1 MKPTLPTPAIDR
13 LLARLRARL
22 VREVC
27 WFGLGRTLLATSV
40 WLLFI
45 FLVDWTLHVPA
56 AVRVVHLVVLV
67 ALPLALVWR
76 ELVQRLRRLPDEV
89 GLAVLL
95 ERAHPDLQQLL
106 VSAVELR
113 SRPAGADAD
122 PELVEAVIAQAE
134 ARAASLELHGTS
146 DPRPSRSALGLG
158 AAAVLAAAATLLWQ
172 QEAAAI
178 FLRRIAGGPTPW
190 PQRTFLVVEV
200 PLAGE
205 LHSTRDRLELRV
217 ARGSDLPIVVRAEGR
232 IPDEVTMHFAGG
244 DEALLG
250 SSGNGVFRTLLRAV
264 QEDLS
269 FHVTGGDD
277 RDGTPEVSVTVL
289 QPPDVAG
296 LALQVEPPAYTGL
309 APRLELDR
317 DVEVLA
323 GSLVRVTVLPDPA
336 EARGVVR
343 LLPSDTVVPLSPSPF
358 PTTEEGQPE
367 RAGLAFEL
375 EARESLRFRVELE
388 DDTGLAN
395 PDPGL
400 FAIQVREDR
409 PPEVTLLSPARGE
422 IESVLGG
429 ALPLKAIARDDFGLE
444 ELRWRW
450 TPTAGGAGETS
461 SEVLAA
467 REPLDPE
474 ALRTEARGGAAR
486 YGARRIEVSALFGDQ
501 PPAEGEVFQLE
512 VVATDNR
519 EPSAQES
526 RSTAT
531 RVRVVSA
538 DEFLRRIQDRLA
550 RVRGR
555 AEALAALMRERHPDT
570 LEVIAALESDA
581 PGRAE
586 PSTLASA
593 LSGAR
598 RIEGDA
604 DALAREVAG
613 ITEALLYSRL
623 DERAGPL
630 LDALEAATLLDSGRE
645 FRPGPWRELAARQAD
660 GSLARAEFAD
670 KLVEVTGL
678 ALEVAEDD
686 AREAVDSLRRAQDLA
701 DAVAQYD
708 QLVAASEHQAAARDR
723 VEALL
728 TLLSEWDSYQSL
740 LAATRDLLNRQKNL
754 LERTRQFYKDN

>member
-1 MKPTLPTPAIDR
+1 LSPTPTPSIDR

-27 WFGLGRTLLATSV
+27 WFGVGRTLLATSV

-67 ALPLALVWR
+67 GLPAALLWR
-76 ELVQRLRRLPDEV
+76 ELVARLRQVPDEV

-95 ERAHPDLQQLL
+95 ERAHPDLRQLL

-113 SRPAGADAD
+113 DREAAADAD
-122 PELVEAVIAQAE
+122 PALVARVVAEAE
-134 ARAASLELHGTS
+134 ARAAALELEGTT
-146 DPRPSRSALGLG
+146 DPRPARSALGLG
-158 AAAVLAAAATLLWQ
+158 ALATAAATLVLLWQ
-172 QEAAAI
+172 AEAASV

-205 LHSTRDRLELRV
+205 LLSTRDRLDLRV

-232 IPDEVTMHFAGG
+232 VPEEVTIHFAGG

-250 SSGNGVFRTLLRAV
+250 SSGRGVFRTLLRAV
-264 QEDLS
+264 QEDLT

-277 RDGTPEVSVTVL
+277 RDGTPEVRVEVL

-296 LALQVEPPAYTGL
+296 LAVRVEPPAYSGL
-309 APRLELDR
+309 PPRLELDR

-323 GSLVRVTVLPDPA
+323 GSRVTVTVLPDPPG
-336 EARGVVR
+336 ARGVVR
-343 LLPSDTVVPLSPSPF
+343 LLPSDEVVELRAAPF
-358 PTTEEGQPE
+358 PPAAEGEPE
-367 RAGLAFEL
+367 RQGLAFEL

-388 DDTGLAN
+388 DDTGLSN

-400 FAIQVREDR
+400 FAVQVREDR
-409 PPEVTLLSPARGE
+409 PPEVTLLAPARGE
-422 IESVLGG
+422 MESVVGG
-429 ALPLKAIARDDFGLE
+429 ALPLKAIASDDFGLAD
-444 ELRWRW
+444 LRWRW
-450 TPTAGGAGETS
+450 TPTAGGAGEPRSEPLATREPADP
-461 SEVLAA
+461 EVL
-467 REPLDPE
+467 RL
-474 ALRTEARGGAAR
+474 EARGGVAR
-486 YGARRIEVSALFGDQ
+486 YGARRVEVAELFAGA

-519 EPSAQES
+519 EPGAQES
-526 RSTAT
+526 RSASA
-531 RVRVVSA
+531 RVRIVSA
-538 DEFLRRIQDRLA
+538 DEFLRRVQDRLA

-570 LEVIAALESDA
+570 LLVIAALEGD
-581 PGRAE
+581 GAE
-586 PSTLASA
+586 GADPSALAAA

-598 RIEGDA
+598 RVEGDA
-604 DALAREVAG
+604 DVLARDVAAV
-613 ITEALLYSRL
+613 TETLLYSRL

-630 LDALEAATLLDSGRE
+630 LDALEAATLTDAGRE

-660 GSLARAEFAD
+660 GSLAGAEFAD
-670 KLVEVTGL
+670 RLVEITGL
-678 ALEVAEDD
+678 ALELAEDE
-686 AREAVDSLRRAQDLA
+686 ARGAVDALRRAQDLA
-701 DAVAQYD
+701 DPTARYD
-708 QLVAASEHQAAARDR
+708 QLVVASERQAAARDR